1 MYIYSTQLYF
11 TDLPVREASQCL
23 SLIIKRNHVSIQN
36 WIRKNISKK
45 KKFRKPEFIVDETVV
60 NAGNED
66 VLPWMAI
73 ELSDKIIPG
82 IRISIERLEACCK
95 IIPSKFNYKIRK
107 TQYNRLMVGLLQTCR
122 FLNILSHL
130 HSVI

>member
-1 MYIYSTQLYF
+1 MFYIELDQKKYF
-11 TDLPVREASQCL
+11 
-23 SLIIKRNHVSIQN
+23 
-36 WIRKNISKK
+36 KK
-45 KKFRKPEFIVDETVV
+45 KKIRKPEFIVDETLV

-107 TQYNRLMVGLLQTCR
+107 TQYNRLMVGLLQACR
-122 FLNILSHL
+122 FLNIKSSTFCDIRNALQKNNSAHKRQ
-130 HSVI
+130 VR